1 LQFEPNARIPIKIV
15 DELPDWMFDEFSS
28 AIREAIGLM
37 IGRGVLI
44 DRCCRLHSGVAVLL
58 IEAADG
64 YVVWALI
71 AYEAQTAID
80 TFR

>member
-1 LQFEPNARIPIKIV
+1 
-15 DELPDWMFDEFSS
+15 MFDEFSP

-37 IGRGVLI
+37 IGCGVLI

-64 YVVWALI
+64 YFVWALI
-71 AYEAQTAID
+71 AYEVQTAID
-80 TFR
+80 TLR